1 MVGCSVICLLY
12 SMDYYETNFDYIM
25 TDSIEEINDDDD
37 TIAEAVTYDSLP
49 PPDTQ
54 TRRRSAALIPN
65 LQPPTDAQ
73 TRIIRKRVR

>member
-37 TIAEAVTYDSLP
+37 TIAVTYDSLLS
-49 PPDTQ
+49 PDAQ
-54 TRRRSAALIPN
+54 TRRRSDTVIPN

-73 TRIIRKRVR
+73 TRIIRKQVR